1 MRAIYRIDANSNP
14 KKYIEDNDDS
24 DGETTSVV
32 VGNYEKPRNNNQSN
46 VFA

>member
-14 KKYIEDNDDS
+14 KKYTEDNDDS
-24 DGETTSVV
+24 DGETTVV
-32 VGNYEKPRNNNQSN
+32 VGNYEKSRSSNQSN